1 MDTGS
6 SGSSSSDAKLNAPCI
21 LILYEGAKQRELG
34 GINGGGGRE
43 SGRGSNGIGTT
54 SRTNGRYLE
63 G

>member
-34 GINGGGGRE
+34 GINGGGGGEKAGEAATELALRVE
-43 SGRGSNGIGTT
+43 QTGGI
-54 SRTNGRYLE
+54 
-63 G
+63 

>member
-34 GINGGGGRE
+34 GINGGGGERKRE
-43 SGRGSNGIGTT
+43 RQQRNWH
-54 SRTNGRYLE
+54 YE
-63 G
+63 